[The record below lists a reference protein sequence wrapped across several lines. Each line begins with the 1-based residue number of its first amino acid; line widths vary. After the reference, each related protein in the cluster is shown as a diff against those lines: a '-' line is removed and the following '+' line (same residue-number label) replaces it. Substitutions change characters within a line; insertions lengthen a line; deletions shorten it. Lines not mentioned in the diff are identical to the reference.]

1 MASAIF
7 LLILYNEHLLMM
19 HGCLLIPGPDPPFGA
34 LQFTVDKVQRILLE
48 LDVCG
53 YRTRSMFIAKV
64 LFNRENLKD
73 KNRRRCFQGYQGD
86 IGSHREVISDQCVSF
101 GLSTEYRI
109 F

>member
-7 LLILYNEHLLMM
+7 LLILCNEHMLMM
-19 HGCLLIPGPDPPFGA
+19 HGCPLIPDPDPPIGA
-34 LQFTVDKVQRILLE
+34 LQFTVDEVQRFLLK
-48 LDVCG
+48 LDVCR
-53 YRTRSMFIAKV
+53 YRTRSMFIANI